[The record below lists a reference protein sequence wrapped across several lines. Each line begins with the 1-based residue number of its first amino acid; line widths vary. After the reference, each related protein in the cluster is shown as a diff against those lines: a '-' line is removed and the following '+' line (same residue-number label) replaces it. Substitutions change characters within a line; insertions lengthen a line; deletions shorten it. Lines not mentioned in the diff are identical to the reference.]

1 MLILTCASKLQF
13 LEGVLK
19 RSLPQALPVY
29 GAVMHIN
36 RGNPA
41 QHEVVVDSWPEFK
54 TVLTRPHKG
63 VVKDKQDFYANLHAA
78 FYSDMDTCRALL
90 ENEDIIDWGRAF
102 QLQAIQDG
110 TYEIIKDIAKVRGVH
125 LKTYSYLPLMHP
137 NPSTLSESR
146 FKSDLLHFG
155 TLNSSHAATLNDA
168 WDFGGNDRSLRY
180 LESLIR
186 NFPSACLLDK
196 EDQLAAWS
204 LSDSYG
210 CLTHGYTF
218 PQYRGQR
225 WIGLILQNLGRQMH
239 ALGFPLYAGVLA
251 ENEPSIRSLQHE
263 GFHVFAGTYYMLI
276 LTPVSNPKN

>member
-1 MLILTCASKLQF
+1 SHFLNSLLCSVFVLCRPNFIFLQ
-13 LEGVLK
+13 
-19 RSLPQALPVY
+19 QVY

-90 ENEDIIDWGRAF
+90 ENEDIIDWED
-102 QLQAIQDG
+102 LQVIQAHG
-110 TYEIIKDIAKVRGVH
+110 FCLKDSSYLLTH
-125 LKTYSYLPLMHP
+125 LYLPLYF
-137 NPSTLSESR
+137 R